1 MDRPAD
7 KAESDRVTTNHP
19 GLVVKP
25 IDEIKKEVFMT
36 FSLLFFISMLY
47 SITHFII
54 KKKEIIF

>member
-1 MDRPAD
+1 MDRAAD
-7 KAESDRVTTNHP
+7 KAESDRVTANHP

-54 KKKEIIF
+54 KKRR